1 MRITILE
8 MNLLIL
14 KMMIKLTMLLMKGN
28 TMMTELK
35 KKIEGEYQ
43 PLAHPAQ
50 QQKEPQPTQLQ
61 DQSQKKQV

>member
-1 MRITILE
+1 MILMRITILE

-35 KKIEGEYQ
+35 MKIEGEYQ

-50 QQKEPQPTQLQ
+50 QQK
-61 DQSQKKQV
+61 